1 MRLKVL
7 FTGNNKDIALDT
19 SARLE
24 KDRGYIPTICCPPDP
39 VEFLDLISM
48 DLPKI
53 IFICLGDESYEDYDA
68 YNVFK
73 DALRLNQCS
82 VIVIA
87 NKEEQ
92 KLFSKYTELYNVTV
106 FSRPVPIFALYEKL
120 IAIEENLKKEGYN
133 DYLYEWNS
141 PSPRN
146 EEETEDEPQ
155 QKHILVVDDDPEQLS
170 NIKSLL
176 KAFYKVSLVR
186 SGDDMFEF
194 LEKEIPDLILLDYMM
209 PEMNGSRVLRR
220 MRLFDEY
227 RQIPVMFLTGIS
239 EKNTVV
245 KTLTELRPQG
255 YIIKPVKKA
264 DLVAKIIEVL
274 G

>member
-1 MRLKVL
+1 MKLRVL

-39 VEFLDLISM
+39 LEFLDLLSM

-53 IFICLGDESYEDYDA
+53 IFICLRDETYDNFEA
-68 YNVFK
+68 YNIFK
-73 DALRLNQCS
+73 DALRLGQCS
-82 VIVIA
+82 VFVIA

-92 KLFSKYTELYNVTV
+92 KLFMRYTELYNVTV

-120 IAIEENLKKEGYN
+120 ISIEENLKREGFR
-133 DYLYEWNS
+133 DDPYELDIT
-141 PSPRN
+141 SPRSN
-146 EEETEDEPQ
+146 EETGDEPQ
-155 QKHILVVDDDPEQLS
+155 RKHILVVDDDQEQLS
-170 NIKSLL
+170 NIKSQL

-194 LEKEIPDLILLDYMM
+194 LEKDIPDLILLDYMM
-209 PEMNGSRVLRR
+209 PEMNGSRVLKR

-227 RQIPVMFLTGIS
+227 RQIPVIFLTGIS

-255 YIIKPVKKA
+255 YIVKPVKKS